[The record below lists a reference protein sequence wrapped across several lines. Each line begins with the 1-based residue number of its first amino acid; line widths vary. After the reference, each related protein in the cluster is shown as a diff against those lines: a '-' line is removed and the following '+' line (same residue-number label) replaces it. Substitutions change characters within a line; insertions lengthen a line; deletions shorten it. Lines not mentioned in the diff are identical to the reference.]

1 MDRTEKLISI
11 LRDQYEMKIQSN
23 NDGISCDGGKLMNLP
38 FRAWVFPQLCKARF
52 FVVLKWPKEGS
63 LLSIDL
69 QYRDDFVP
77 LEVMIEATVEK
88 FINEINRLMI

>member
-52 FVVLKWPKEGS
+52 FCRFKMAERRIS
-63 LLSIDL
+63 FEYRSSI
-69 QYRDDFVP
+69 P
-77 LEVMIEATVEK
+77 G
-88 FINEINRLMI
+88 